1 MENCVRALL
10 KPLGERLLLQ
20 NYGFVLLLALAAVAM
35 GIKALTPAGIQ
46 LTENAK
52 LNRKTSVILGIAT
65 IAFGVAVAIVGFVVI
80 VLPHV
85 AR

>member
-1 MENCVRALL
+1 M
-10 KPLGERLLLQ
+10 LQ

-46 LTENAK
+46 LTENTR
-52 LNRKTSVILGIAT
+52 LNRKASVILGIAT
-65 IAFGVAVAIVGFVVI
+65 VAFGVAVAIVGFVVI